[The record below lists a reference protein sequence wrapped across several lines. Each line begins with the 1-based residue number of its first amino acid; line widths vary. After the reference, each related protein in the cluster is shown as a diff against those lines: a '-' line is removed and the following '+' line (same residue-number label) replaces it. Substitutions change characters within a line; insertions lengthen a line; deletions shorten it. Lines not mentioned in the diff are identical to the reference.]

1 MSKEWVTGKILA
13 NQRAGS
19 LWPWNVSDSQI
30 LRLLG
35 TRLRCFSVAL
45 VSAEMKKRKH
55 FRCFKLR
62 GFKVSIGMLSNW
74 LEMKEERW
82 RGLLDF

>member
-35 TRLRCFSVAL
+35 DQAEVFFSGLGVSRDEEKKAL
-45 VSAEMKKRKH
+45 
-55 FRCFKLR
+55 
-62 GFKVSIGMLSNW
+62 
-74 LEMKEERW
+74 
-82 RGLLDF
+82 

>member
-55 FRCFKLR
+55 SRCFKLR
-62 GFKVSIGMLSNW
+62 GFKVSIGVLSNW
-74 LEMKEERW
+74 LEMKEEQW